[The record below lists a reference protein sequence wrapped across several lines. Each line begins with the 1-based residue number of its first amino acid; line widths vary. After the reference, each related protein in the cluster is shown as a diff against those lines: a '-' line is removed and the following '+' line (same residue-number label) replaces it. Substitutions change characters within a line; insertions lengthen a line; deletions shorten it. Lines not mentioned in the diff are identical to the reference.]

1 MENIVFSPDLTIADN
16 VVLENLSGE
25 IEIGLL
31 GANLESLK
39 GTLVIETTPSS

>member
-25 IEIGLL
+25 IEIELL
-31 GANLESLK
+31 GANLESIK
-39 GTLVIETTPSS
+39 GTLTIETTPSS